1 MTSRKRFGFT
11 LPEVLVTIAII
22 ATLAAVLLPALTGQ
36 ISKGDAT
43 RAAED
48 LKAVQT
54 AITAFVSDVRRYP
67 GKLEHLTESVSTSD
81 VDALSS
87 TYPEGLVAKWNG
99 PYLNKQLETNG
110 TLKTTFGAYIQSS
123 FSDTLVVS
131 STYLAVRF
139 EPISTGDF
147 AKLDALIDDTA
158 NSSTG
163 LLRLNSSSTATFFAV
178 PVQ

>member
-1 MTSRKRFGFT
+1 MARRKRFGFT

-48 LKAVQT
+48 LKAVQI
-54 AITAFVSDVRRYP
+54 AVTAFVSDVRRYP
-67 GKLEHLTESVSTSD
+67 GQLGHLTEPVTSGD
-81 VDALSS
+81 YDALSS
-87 TYPEGLVAKWNG
+87 TYPEGLAAKWNG
-99 PYLNKQLETNG
+99 PYLNKQLESNG
-110 TLKTTFGAYIQSS
+110 TLKTTFGAFIQSD
-123 FSDTLVVS
+123 FSDSLVVS

-139 EPISTGDF
+139 EPVSDADF
-147 AKLDALIDDTA
+147 ARLDALIDDTA

-163 LLRLNSSSTATFFAV
+163 LLRLNASSTATFFAV

>member
-1 MTSRKRFGFT
+1 MTTRKRLGFT

-36 ISKGDAT
+36 ISKGDST

-54 AITAFVSDVRRYP
+54 AVTAFVSDVRRYP
-67 GKLEHLTESVSTSD
+67 GKLEHLTEPITTSD
-81 VDALSS
+81 YDALSS
-87 TYPEGLVAKWNG
+87 TYPDGLSSKWNG

-110 TLKTTFGAYIQSS
+110 TLKTTFGAFIQSD
-123 FSDTLVVS
+123 FTDTLVVS

-139 EPISTGDF
+139 APISDADF
-147 AKLDALIDDTA
+147 AKLDALIDDSA

-163 LLRLNSSSTATFFAV
+163 LLRLNASGTATYFSV

>member
-1 MTSRKRFGFT
+1 MKPRKKIGFT

-36 ISKGDAT
+36 ISKGDST

-48 LKAVQT
+48 LKAVQS
-54 AITAFVSDVRRYP
+54 AVTAFVSDVRRYP
-67 GKLEHLTESVSTSD
+67 GNLDHLTEPITSSD

-87 TYPEGLVAKWNG
+87 TYPAGLVSKWNG

-110 TLKTTFGAYIQSS
+110 TLKTTFGAYIQSA
-123 FSDTLVVS
+123 FSDTVVVS

-139 EPISTGDF
+139 EPISEADF
-147 AKLDALIDDTA
+147 AKLDAVIDDA
-158 NSSTG
+158 ASSSAG
-163 LLRLNSSSTATFFAV
+163 LLRRNASSTATFFAV
-178 PVQ
+178 PIQ